1 MEQNVGKTDQ
11 LVRIALGAGA
21 GAGSL
26 AILAGAIS
34 ASSALALVL
43 GIVAIM
49 LLGTAV
55 TGTCGL
61 YSALGISTCPRDAA

>member
-1 MEQNVGKTDQ
+1 MEQNVGRTDQ

-21 GAGSL
+21 GTASL
-26 AILAGAIS
+26 AILAGVVS
-34 ASSALALVL
+34 ASSAIALVL
-43 GIVAIM
+43 GIVAVM

-61 YSALGISTCPRDAA
+61 YSALGLSTCPRDAA